1 MAGDWIPMQVDLN
14 TRREVLLLCKATG
27 WSQFEVI
34 GRLWHFWS
42 WVSRESADGQLRGVD
57 TVVLSAVLGVPEKF
71 LTGLVEVGWLVVA
84 SDGLIVPNYGRWFS
98 GAAKIRL
105 GERVR
110 WQERRSPAAR
120 GDPQQDSGGNS
131 GGNSGGTPELHKR
144 REHNKKD
151 KKPSCRKLRFDEA
164 DRAIAQWMFGLIRKL
179 NPDHKPPNLDAWAN
193 TVRLMREQD
202 QRAPE
207 DIRAVFAWANADPF
221 WQVNIL
227 SAEKLRSQFD
237 QLAVKRH
244 RPSGSSREP
253 EEAPNVNYDFDAY
266 LESQK
271 PKARASA

>member
-27 WSQFEVI
+27 WSQYEVI

-57 TVVLSAVLGVPEKF
+57 TVVLSTVLGVPEKF
-71 LTGLVEVGWLVVA
+71 LTGLVAVGWLVVA

-98 GAAKIRL
+98 GAAKIRM

-110 WQERRSPAAR
+110 WKERRSSAAR
-120 GDPQQDSGGNS
+120 GDPQEDSGGNS

-202 QRAPE
+202 QRVPE

-227 SAEKLRSQFD
+227 SAEKLRAQFD
-237 QLAVKRH
+237 QLNLKRRGSH
-244 RPSGSSREP
+244 GKPSAGSRAGRV
-253 EEAPNVNYDFDAY
+253 EAAAGKYDH
-266 LESQK
+266 L
-271 PKARASA
+271 